1 MPSVY
6 LPYIN
11 IALDSFALV
20 VTLIIFAACFCE
32 LSRKTLRARHFLV
45 LLCSVVV
52 ALIADIVSW
61 VVEGNISM
69 YFIIVISNT
78 VAMCAAHIAV
88 ISFMGYLK
96 ENLYQH
102 SIAAEF
108 IVKLFRVLCALSLV
122 FCIGN
127 AFGQYSLAVDAH
139 GHWDHTDSVA
149 MGILYMLFPILSF
162 LALILMAA
170 FAKNSTRVNR
180 IAFVIYTLLPVV
192 GIIIDYTVHGISLS
206 YVCITLS
213 LLIIYTSIYI
223 NKRKLV
229 EAQKNALMLS
239 QINPH
244 FVYNTLST
252 IASMCDVSPNQAKHL
267 TIEFSRYLRQNIYNL
282 SAEELIDFEQELNH
296 VECYLKIEKA
306 RFRERLNVVYAVQC
320 KDFRIPPLSIQPLV
334 ENAVKHGVTKKAEGG
349 TIKISTYETDTSYVI
364 DIKDNGV
371 GFDVAAADMHVGI
384 ENVKS
389 RVEAICKGSVTVKS
403 TIGVG
408 TRVTIEI
415 PKKRGK
421 RR

>member
-1 MPSVY
+1 MPSVN
-6 LPYIN
+6 LQYIN

-32 LSRKTLRARHFLV
+32 ISRKTLRARHFLV

-108 IVKLFRVLCALSLV
+108 IVNLFRVLCAISLV

-139 GHWDHTDSVA
+139 GHWKHTDSVA

-213 LLIIYTSIYI
+213 LLVIYTSIYI

-252 IASMCDVSPNQAKHL
+252 IASMCDVSPSQAKNL
-267 TIEFSRYLRQNIYNL
+267 TIDFSRYLRQNIYNM

-320 KDFRIPPLSIQPLV
+320 RDFRIPPLSIQPLV

-364 DIKDNGV
+364 DIKDDGV
-371 GFDVAAADMHVGI
+371 GFDVSTADMHVGI

-403 TIGVG
+403 TLCVG